1 LPVQARSIASVDAIL
16 KATVQVLLRVGKE
29 KLTTT
34 RVAARAGVSVGTLY
48 QYFPNKRALLQ
59 SALKLHVEEILAEV
73 DRVCVAQRGQPVE
86 QMVEALAV
94 ASLAVKLRDP
104 KKSRALY
111 AVSSDVE
118 GAKIAADAEARAKD
132 ALVGLLKSAPEMLKT
147 DLQLM
152 ATVLQSITAGVK
164 RRLLESDMP
173 EGQFE
178 VMQRELV
185 LVVRS
190 YVRACVVERAVLCT
204 DIGAATANSDTA
216 GAIHSVVLRGSDLL
230 PGSGKSARQ
239 SAGS

>member
-1 LPVQARSIASVDAIL
+1 MAQLIASRSEPRKSPVQARSTASVDAIL

-48 QYFPNKRALLQ
+48 QYFPNKSALLRG
-59 SALKLHVEEILAEV
+59 ALRLHVEEILAEM

-86 QMVEALAV
+86 QMAEALAV
-94 ASLAVKLRDP
+94 AFLAVKMRDP

-118 GAKIAADAEARAKD
+118 GAKIVASTAVQVNEAIA
-132 ALVGLLKSAPEMLKT
+132 GLLLSAPEVLSK

-152 ATVLQSITAGVK
+152 ATVLQSIIAGVK
-164 RRLLESDMP
+164 RQLLESDMP
-173 EGQFE
+173 EAQFE
-178 VMQRELV
+178 LMQRELV

-190 YVRACVVERAVLCT
+190 YARACV
-204 DIGAATANSDTA
+204 
-216 GAIHSVVLRGSDLL
+216 GSHGGCLVD
-230 PGSGKSARQ
+230 
-239 SAGS
+239 